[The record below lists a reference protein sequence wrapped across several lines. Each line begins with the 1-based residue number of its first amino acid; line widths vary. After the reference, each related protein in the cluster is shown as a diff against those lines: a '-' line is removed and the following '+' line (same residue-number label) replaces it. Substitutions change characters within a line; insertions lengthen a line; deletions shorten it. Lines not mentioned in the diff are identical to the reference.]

1 MLSPVA
7 LAALNGVFLLALCRT
22 SWVILLT
29 RRRYN
34 NVLLLVVA
42 AVYLAQ
48 PLLFRHPRQPERLLF
63 ITIPWLHALR
73 AVELARRPAFAR
85 RLARAGFKQF
95 LAFEMVFVD
104 RADPAVGPKDQVV
117 ERRNWRLTRSL
128 LKGITFTI
136 LASFLAHLDITHI
149 WATTAFLDPQR
160 HAIAAAMGVALYLWM
175 GCVADLVV
183 GLAEPVVGIRM
194 KDMFNNPFLATSL
207 RSVWRGKWN
216 SAFQEALENA
226 VRVPSTDVEEGETD
240 VKVDAETEYA
250 TASVSSQPPASLS
263 LPPARPARTRASVP
277 DIIAVFLL
285 SGVFHDHV
293 NHVAFGTTS
302 LLTTAFFAAQAVGC
316 LLEALLLPSARTS
329 AMTIPRAVGG
339 WLVAVA
345 WLVLT
350 APWFLDPYI
359 KAGGPVA
366 LPFCHVQLF

>member
-1 MLSPVA
+1 MLFPVA

-34 NVLLLVVA
+34 NVLLVLIA

-48 PLLFRHPRQPERLLF
+48 PLFFPHPRQPERLLF

-85 RLARAGFKQF
+85 RLARAGFKQIF
-95 LAFEMVFVD
+95 AYEMTFVD
-104 RADPAVGPKDQVV
+104 RADPAVGPKEEVA
-117 ERRNWRLTRSL
+117 ERRNRRLARSL

-136 LASFLAHLDITHI
+136 LSSALAHLDITHI
-149 WATTAFLDPQR
+149 WATTEGFDLQR
-160 HAIAAAMGVALYLWM
+160 YAVAAGMGVALYLWM

-183 GLAEPVVGIRM
+183 GLAEPVLGIRM
-194 KDMFNNPFLATSL
+194 KDMFNNPFMATSL

-226 VRVPSTDVEEGETD
+226 VRVPSTDEDEDEKD
-240 VKVDAETEYA
+240 VMKCPQTSRSSPPV
-250 TASVSSQPPASLS
+250 ASS
-263 LPPARPARTRASVP
+263 LPPPRPARTRASVP
-277 DIIAVFLL
+277 DILAIFLL
-285 SGVFHDHV
+285 SGIFHDHV

-316 LLEALLLPSARTS
+316 LLEALLLPSPRT
-329 AMTIPRAVGG
+329 ATMRIPRAVGG
-339 WLVAVA
+339 WLLAMA

-350 APWFLDPYI
+350 APLFVDPYI
-359 KAGGPVA
+359 KAGGPLA